1 MSIFDLAKSLVSDPH
16 VVHGSMR
23 EVHAAAV
30 EQDMRT
36 DRSLLKERF
45 PQATEYGTGPIA
57 IGRMNAEVI
66 ADMVPHGV
74 RSVMQSKEDRAA
86 GMVAA
91 ALYTRTDRE
100 LATVLRYVPGIERT
114 PPPVEASKRAEWIR
128 DLVKEPISRG
138 ILSPDRIVASVRE
151 KPYDAAAWRNER
163 DVKRLEAKFATLVP
177 EEAAARYHLGA
188 SEDRGR
194 LSEAVRTDAWARDI
208 LLSRGATV
216 ESSSYD
222 RARMAWSS
230 ERVSGLSFDA
240 MPDRREGLGTPFGN
254 ENRLLAKAYG
264 SPQKDA
270 VIVAEAGIAHDRDDH
285 ERHGH
290 RDPRLEN
297 LGDQVASMVIGARF
311 NPSKSI
317 IGDVKQSIDMARGR
331 GNFAKGRP
339 VDEMPMPMDGG
350 RGTGR

>member
-1 MSIFDLAKSLVSDPH
+1 MSIIDLAKSLVSDPH
-16 VVHGSMR
+16 VVHGSMKD
-23 EVHAAAV
+23 VHAAAV
-30 EQDMRT
+30 AQDMAT

-45 PQATEYGTGPIA
+45 PQATEYGTGPTA

-66 ADMVPHGV
+66 AQMVPHGV
-74 RSVMQSKEDRAA
+74 LSVMQPKEDRSA

-100 LATVLRYVPGIERT
+100 LASVLRYVPGIERT

-138 ILSPDRIVASVRE
+138 ILSPDKIVAAVGD

-177 EEAAARYHLGA
+177 EEAAARYRLGA
-188 SEDRGR
+188 SEGGR
-194 LSEAVRTDAWARDI
+194 LVEAVRTDAWARDI
-208 LLSRGATV
+208 LISRGATV

-240 MPDRREGLGTPFGN
+240 MPERREGLGTPFGN
-254 ENRLLAKAYG
+254 ESRLLAKAHG
-264 SPQKDA
+264 SSRKDA
-270 VIVAEAGIAHDRDDH
+270 VIVSEAGLAHDRSDH
-285 ERHGH
+285 ARHGH

-311 NPSKSI
+311 DPSKSI
-317 IGDVKQSIDMARGR
+317 IGDVRQSIDMARRR

-339 VDEMPMPMDGG
+339 VDEMPMPMDAG
-350 RGTGR
+350 RGAGR